1 MVNRAMLWVLYR
13 RLQRQNRQS
22 RRRRI
27 ERFRQ
32 QQRKSLLLL
41 LLMGFLVCRYYVC
54 TERMIWSK
62 DRSSEWW
69 DRVVSHFTREEW
81 KENFRMDPSTFRYL
95 CNEVSTTLNRR
106 STVMRDA
113 ISVER
118 RVAMTLWRLATNSDY
133 RTTGHLFGVAKVP
146 SSTQISR

>member
-1 MVNRAMLWVLYR
+1 MVNRAILWVLYR
-13 RLQRQNRQS
+13 RFQRQNRQS

-81 KENFRMDPSTFRYL
+81 KENFSMEPSIFRYL

-106 STVMRDA
+106 NTVMRDA

-118 RVAMTLWRLATNSDY
+118 RVVMTLWRLATNSDY
-133 RTTGHLFGVAKVP
+133 RTLDICSELPKFPLIRK
-146 SSTQISR
+146 